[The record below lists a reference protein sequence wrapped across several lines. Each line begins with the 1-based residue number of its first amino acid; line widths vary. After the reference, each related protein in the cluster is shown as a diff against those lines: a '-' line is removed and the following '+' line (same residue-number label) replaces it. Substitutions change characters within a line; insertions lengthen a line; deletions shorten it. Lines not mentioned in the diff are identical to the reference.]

1 MPKIR
6 ILPDRVANQIAAGEV
21 IERPAAVVKELVE
34 NSLDAGA
41 TRIEVEF
48 NHGGRSFMRIE
59 DNGCG
64 MSRDDALLCLERHAT
79 SKIAEAED
87 LNSLASFGFRGEAL
101 PSVASVSRF
110 TLQTREQTSESGTE
124 VLVNGGRLIHVRDC
138 GRPVGT
144 RIEVAQ
150 LFHPVPARRKFLKT
164 DQTEAAHIVQCVR
177 LYALASPQVSFTL
190 IEDGRV
196 VFRSPE
202 CPRLLDR
209 VGEIFGRQFMA
220 DLVPIEAQE
229 GELTLRGLV
238 GKPAAARP
246 TRHELVTFINGR
258 PVDSRTVNYAL
269 IESYHEHI
277 AKGRYPMAFV
287 FLGIDPASVD
297 VNVHPAKREVRFRSE
312 PQVRAF
318 IIRSVLQRLREL
330 GQSLSPLHQPQA
342 VLPSAPSS
350 LVLPGKAA
358 EVLPRMTVPQ
368 TDAVPAPVVRPL
380 PTVPVPAEGR
390 YLTETGRISTG
401 SSPAHPAV
409 DPRFGSPSM
418 PPAAGAS
425 VPAVTVAAPVPV
437 PVLTSWRFVGLA
449 QGGLALFDAPGGVV
463 VMDRKAALERVWFER
478 MLARHDGK
486 GIAVQRLLLPGTV
499 EFDPVSSAL
508 LKDKL
513 SLVEAHGFEVAEF
526 GRNCFRV
533 EAVPDWME
541 PGEAVEFL
549 RELTG
554 ALRDGR
560 LQGRDARVWHEE
572 FSRMA
577 ATRAA
582 RLPQRVSETEMMAL
596 VRELF
601 STRSPLTSPAGRPT
615 YFELSQGELNRRLQ
629 K

>member
-110 TLQTREQTSESGTE
+110 TLQTREATSESGTE

-177 LYALASPQVSFTL
+177 LYALACPQVSFTL

-312 PQVRAF
+312 QQVRSF

-330 GQSLSPLHQPQA
+330 GQSLSPLQQPLA
-342 VLPSAPSS
+342 GVSPLSATGLRGEPVDT
-350 LVLPGKAA
+350 LVP
-358 EVLPRMTVPQ
+358 PQVPA
-368 TDAVPAPVVRPL
+368 TTPPAPVAPAPVIRAL
-380 PTVPVPAEGR
+380 PTAHVQGGGR
-390 YLTETGRISTG
+390 FLTETGRISVE
-401 SSPAHPAV
+401 SRPAPVASILA
-409 DPRFGSPSM
+409 PGASALAPSASVAL
-418 PPAAGAS
+418 PVPAA
-425 VPAVTVAAPVPV
+425 PA

-478 MLARHDGK
+478 MLARHDGA

-513 SLVEAHGFEVAEF
+513 SLVEGHGFEVSEF

-554 ALRDGR
+554 ALREGR
-560 LQGRDARVWHEE
+560 LQGRDTRVWHEE

-615 YFELSQGELNRRLQ
+615 YFELSQGELSRRLQ